1 MTKPPALLFG
11 VPIDDLTMDE
21 TLEAIDS
28 LVADG
33 RRHGRTHQIATVNVD
48 FLVNALDDQD
58 VRALLQGAALNLAD
72 GLPVVWAT
80 RLAGTPVRER
90 VTGADLVPAIAADA
104 TSRGWRVHFFGS
116 APGVAERALALLGER
131 HPGAE
136 LSGTSGPLLSDV
148 SVVDDAVLD
157 EIVGHDPDILCVA
170 LGNPKQERFIA
181 AHRERLGIPV
191 MIGIGGSLDML
202 VGDKKRAPQWAQRA
216 GVEWVF
222 RAAQEPGRLGKRY
235 AKDAVVFGP
244 RVVEYVRALRRH
256 RNRRPLQI
264 DQGPGE
270 RLVLTTGDGL
280 GGSLAFA
287 DAAERLAGGAG
298 LSIDLRSEGPDPRGI
313 CALVGLARIARRSG
327 GDVAVELSSGNRT
340 ELSALDLPNWV
351 IDDVDIEQR

>member
-48 FLVNALDDQD
+48 FLVNALNDHD
-58 VRALLQGAALNLAD
+58 VRALLQGAALNVAD

-90 VTGADLVPAIAADA
+90 VTGADLVPAIAAEA

-116 APGVAERALALLGER
+116 APGVAERALDLLGER

-157 EIVGHDPDILCVA
+157 EIIGHDPDILCVA

-202 VGDKKRAPQWAQRA
+202 VGDKKRAPEWAQRS

-264 DQGPGE
+264 DQGPDE

-280 GGSLAFA
+280 GGSITFA

-298 LSIDLRSEGPDPRGI
+298 LSIDLRSDVPDPRGI

-327 GDVAVELSSGNRT
+327 GDVAVELSSENRI
-340 ELSALDLPNWV
+340 ELSAHDLPNWV

>member
-1 MTKPPALLFG
+1 LLFG

-48 FLVNALDDQD
+48 FLVNALNDQD
-58 VRALLQGAALNLAD
+58 VRALLQGAALNVAD

-104 TSRGWRVHFFGS
+104 SFRGWRVHFFGS
-116 APGVAERALALLGER
+116 APGVAERALDLLGQR

-157 EIVGHDPDILCVA
+157 EIIGHDPDILCVA

-202 VGDKKRAPQWAQRA
+202 VGDKKRAPEWAQRV

-256 RNRRPLQI
+256 RNRRRLQI

-280 GGSLAFA
+280 GGSIAFA
-287 DAAERLAGGAG
+287 DAAERLVGGAG
-298 LSIDLRSEGPDPRGI
+298 LSIDLRGDMPDPRGI

-327 GDVAVELSSGNRT
+327 GDVDVELSSGNRA